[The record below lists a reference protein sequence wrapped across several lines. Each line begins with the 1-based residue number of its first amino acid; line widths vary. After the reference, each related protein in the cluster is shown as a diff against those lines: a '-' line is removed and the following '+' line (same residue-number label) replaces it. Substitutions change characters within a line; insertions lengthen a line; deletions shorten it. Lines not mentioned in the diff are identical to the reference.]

1 MSLFLEKKKKRP
13 EKKYIYFV
21 LERWDFI
28 WGGGGLG
35 WRCFNGSG
43 DGG

>member
-1 MSLFLEKKKKRP
+1 MSLFLEKKKKIP

-28 WGGGGLG
+28 WGGPWVGVEV
-35 WRCFNGSG
+35 F
-43 DGG
+43 